1 MVVKDL
7 MSTNIRTVKPDY
19 LADAAAEIMRAE
31 NVGIVPVC
39 DSQNHLLG
47 VITDRDLVIRKALGK
62 PVSQSM
68 TSSVYTVPSRMN
80 IHDAALLFSK
90 HGIRRLPVVDGDKLT
105 GMLSMKDLARKKV
118 MTAEIGH
125 IIYAISNL

>member
-1 MVVKDL
+1 
-7 MSTNIRTVKPDY
+7 
-19 LADAAAEIMRAE
+19 
-31 NVGIVPVC
+31 
-39 DSQNHLLG
+39 
-47 VITDRDLVIRKALGK
+47 
-62 PVSQSM
+62 
-68 TSSVYTVPSRMN
+68 MN

-125 IIYAISNL
+125 IIYSISNL